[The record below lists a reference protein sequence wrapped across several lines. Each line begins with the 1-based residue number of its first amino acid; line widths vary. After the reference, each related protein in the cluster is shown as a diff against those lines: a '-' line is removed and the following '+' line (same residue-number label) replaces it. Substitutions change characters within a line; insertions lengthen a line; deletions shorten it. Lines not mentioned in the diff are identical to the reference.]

1 MTFCEVMLS
10 VLRKT
15 TVNFGGSVCAVSNLA
30 SVLSICIFS
39 YLILSFFLRRI
50 SFHSVLLYLLMYRF
64 VYFTYLFI
72 SLMFCF
78 RFSLVYF
85 LIFQEVL
92 LLTFILYFLSFSF
105 VFPIIFLF
113 YLYSFF
119 TSIHLSIDEIFQNL
133 TIHIDC

>member
-1 MTFCEVMLS
+1 
-10 VLRKT
+10 
-15 TVNFGGSVCAVSNLA
+15 
-30 SVLSICIFS
+30 
-39 YLILSFFLRRI
+39 
-50 SFHSVLLYLLMYRF
+50 MYRF